1 MDEFEGLDSPCS
13 VVVSDSSINFV
24 IVASFSQILTWL
36 FVCVFQT
43 AEGLQNALD
52 KDKVYIKGVRIQ
64 KEPSSSTPRS
74 VDRSLSSNGWAVDFR
89 SPKTTEQSSGSSF
102 ASMPK
107 SEGFRGASFKVA
119 VEGIPVSIP
128 LSEVQR
134 ALSKYGEIILSD
146 MKQDNFGAYCATL
159 EFKVIN
165 FSIFSIWVL
174 LCTDRCVLSVWA
186 KRYA

>member
-74 VDRSLSSNGWAVDFR
+74 VDRSLNSNGWAVDFR

-102 ASMPK
+102 ASVPK

-159 EFKVIN
+159 EFKVIK
-165 FSIFSIWVL
+165 FSIFSISVL
-174 LCTDRCVLSVWA
+174 LCTDRCMLPVWS